1 MKTTAIL
8 SSTVI
13 ASLWT
18 VATAESQIHR
28 DTIFGCTDV
37 GCPPET
43 SVSVTEDN
51 CTVGDESH
59 TYVGLTAVPA
69 QVDALRDGRLTWVK
83 GVQADQKPNPDI
95 FRETFYLGAAPGL
108 EGLGGMG
115 ACAVFFNGPYN
126 ASLLKFNNSRE
137 RELDEGTCADA
148 MGEPCV
154 HALRERALSL
164 SFAPGAASNETC
176 RRLQED
182 LLTSDIPE
190 CSRWTENKWGNISAV
205 EANLVDCAVSRTV
218 ALTGNGAPKPIT
230 GERNAS
236 SNCWPI
242 LNKEDSLT
250 PVFQWVN
257 RTNGIPTSY
266 LGITPILTLFW
277 PTYGTALDRRDAALT
292 CVKMMGPA
300 NASLATMKSG
310 GGDEGEGGV
319 STAWS
324 TLTLNA
330 AIGTAVAFALFNT
343 L

>member
-1 MKTTAIL
+1 MKTTTIL
-8 SSTVI
+8 SSAVT

-18 VATAESQIHR
+18 LATAESTIRR

-37 GCPPET
+37 GCPPEKG
-43 SVSVTEDN
+43 SSISDN
-51 CTVGDESH
+51 CTVADETH
-59 TYVGLTAVPA
+59 AFVGLTAVPA
-69 QVDALRDGRLTWVK
+69 QVEPLRDGRLTWVK
-83 GVQADQKPNPDI
+83 GVKADQKPNPDV

-108 EGLGGMG
+108 EGLSRMG

-190 CSRWTENKWGNISAV
+190 CSRWTENEWGNITAV
-205 EANLVDCAVSRTV
+205 
-218 ALTGNGAPKPIT
+218 
-230 GERNAS
+230 AS
-236 SNCWPI
+236 Y
-242 LNKEDSLT
+242 
-250 PVFQWVN
+250 V
-257 RTNGIPTSY
+257 
-266 LGITPILTLFW
+266 GITPILTLFW
-277 PTYGTALDRRDAALT
+277 PTNGSALDRRDAALT

-310 GGDEGEGGV
+310 GGDDGEGGA
-319 STAWS
+319 STVWS
-324 TLTLNA
+324 TFTLNVAVSMA
-330 AIGTAVAFALFNT
+330 AAFALFN
-343 L
+343 LL